1 MALVQTVTERL
12 EEAREVLESALAIA
26 PDAKAKAMVKAQLGW
41 VASKQGRVDDALALV
56 GEARGLLATTVPT
69 GKPAPAPPVLDA
81 IAADALARVWRWE
94 EAVAP
99 AKACTERAPQNAMAW
114 MVYARVLGSIGD
126 NAGALAAAT
135 KGLELAPRDQD
146 LLRSQATA
154 LAALGRIEA
163 KDALA
168 AFDRFRS
175 PDQSADLRIAC
186 AGGSIRCAR
195 DREMGHTM
203 ILRPAK
209 TAIANR

>member
-1 MALVQTVTERL
+1 
-12 EEAREVLESALAIA
+12 
-26 PDAKAKAMVKAQLGW
+26 
-41 VASKQGRVDDALALV
+41 
-56 GEARGLLATTVPT
+56 LLASTATA
-69 GKPAPAPPVLDA
+69 GQPAPNPPVLDA
-81 IAADALARVWRWE
+81 VAADALARVWRWE

-99 AKACTERAPQNAMAW
+99 AKACTERAPQNTLAW
-114 MVYARVLGSIGD
+114 MIYARVLGSLGD

-135 KGLELAPRDQD
+135 TGLELAPRDQD

-154 LAALGRIEA
+154 LAGLGRPEA
-163 KDALA
+163 KAALA

-186 AGGSIRCAR
+186 AVGSTRCAR

-209 TAIANR
+209 TAIVRR